1 MIPFTDEDLKK
12 LKDELDANGEIYDCV
27 LPALVGRLEAA
38 EKVVACHILLER
50 EMINYDSFV
59 VNLQAWHKTKGD

>member
-12 LKDELDANGEIYDCV
+12 LKDELNANGEIYDCV

-38 EKVVACHILLER
+38 ERVARTFENNPDYLEALTEWR
-50 EMINYDSFV
+50 KAAGKLAI
-59 VNLQAWHKTKGD
+59 